1 MNTIAV
7 LDPKVEQR
15 LQRCL
20 AQLEEFYPDKIVS
33 RLDAEHKKLGEK
45 LSLLYKEIGYQSRID
60 LLSAYGFAVLTPK
73 GGRPTTTNPK
83 EVLVELHK
91 RYEGKELPSTTNMLA
106 EQNPDLA
113 SQIKTLQNKSKELFG
128 DTFKN
133 ILLKEGLLQG
143 RVKQH
148 ERADGDRMA
157 KQTVK
162 DLDLLVEF
170 LVSRHSASPNSEKP
184 KSVPELKKLHPDKEP
199 ALTFGQREWGKSH
212 NETFV
217 EMLRSKGVLKA
228 QKRSEASERRAQR
241 SLYVRNAPVDELV
254 AVLKE
259 SGCPALLTHDDK
271 SAPLLPERIAGIDF
285 AHGVELR
292 VSTFCGIAT
301 RKKNLEAGNSMQYE
315 AGDSLLEFKDA
326 EGRVIFSRSYPDEDK
341 QFLELV
347 NCPAS
352 ARSASPLAKYEGA
365 TIVSNVAR
373 SSRKRFMQVRVAYL
387 HELTTQTLIN
397 LMWKGGLIGDDDL
410 VGSDAWRNR
419 DYAGM
424 WPSGS

>member
-7 LDPKVEQR
+7 LDPKVEQK

-73 GGRPTTTNPK
+73 GGRPTTTNPT

-157 KQTVK
+157 KQTDK

-184 KSVPELKKLHPDKEP
+184 KSVVELKKLHPDKEP

-217 EMLRSKGVLKA
+217 EMLRSKRVLKA
-228 QKRSEASERRAQR
+228 SKRSEASERRAQR
-241 SLYVRNAPVDELV
+241 SLYVRNASVD
-254 AVLKE
+254 
-259 SGCPALLTHDDK
+259 CPTLLTPDCK
-271 SAPLLPERIAGIDF
+271 SVSLLPERIAGIDF
-285 AHGVELR
+285 AHGAELR

>member
-1 MNTIAV
+1 MSTITI

-15 LQRCL
+15 LQCCL

-33 RLDAEHKKLGEK
+33 RLDADHKKLGEK

-91 RYEGKELPSTTNMLA
+91 RYEGKELPSTSNMLV

-128 DTFKN
+128 DTLKN

-143 RVKQH
+143 RAKQH

-157 KQTVK
+157 KQTDK

-228 QKRSEASERRAQR
+228 QKRSEASEHRAQR
-241 SLYVRNAPVDELV
+241 SLYVRNASVDELV
-254 AVLKE
+254 AVLKK

-271 SAPLLPERIAGIDF
+271 SASQLPERVMGVDLANR
-285 AHGVELR
+285 VELR
-292 VSTFCGIAT
+292 ESMFCGIVT
-301 RKKNLEAGNSMQYE
+301 RKLVEGTALQTV
-315 AGDSLLEFKDA
+315 AQDHVLEFKNDS
-326 EGRVIFSRSYPDEDK
+326 GRVIFSRTYADGDK

-347 NCPAS
+347 DCPES
-352 ARSASPLAKYEGA
+352 ARSASQLAKNVGA
-365 TIVSNVAR
+365 VVAGVSAYT
-373 SSRKRFMQVRVAYL
+373 SRKRLAQVRVAYL

-397 LMWKGGLIGDDDL
+397 LMHAAGLIGKDDL

-424 WPSGS
+424 WPSRS